1 MSEIKVGDVVRLK
14 SGGPE
19 MTIDAIKVSEAS
31 QANDAFGCVWFD
43 IDNER
48 GGWRHC
54 FAFFSRYALEH
65 ARTTLTIG
73 PPVVTE
79 RTVGQDIIDA
89 IQRRERRGG
98 GQ

>member
-19 MTIDAIKVSEAS
+19 MTVDAVKVSDTS
-31 QANDAFGCVWFD
+31 KANDAFGCVWFD

-65 ARTTLTIG
+65 ARSSQRAGTTGSSI
-73 PPVVTE
+73 V
-79 RTVGQDIIDA
+79 DA
-89 IQRRERRGG
+89 LDQIARAGG